1 MNTHSERNPH
11 PFRVGLASEY
21 ENIFSPLG
29 SKNPRPSGA
38 GFFNPHSFSNSSI
51 AIATALVFLFCSVA
65 VFGQPNQGHM
75 HEMRQMEETGTTE
88 VIAGKMIYTMSCI
101 HCHGSKG
108 RGDGAASIF
117 IGPYSHPRPNDF
129 TRGVFK
135 FRSTE
140 SGQLP
145 MLADLMRT
153 IREGIPGYMP
163 SFRNLGEEKIRQVA
177 TYIAAEFI
185 REELPTETSIE
196 YVEHV
201 GPYTYS
207 VDSVKRGKELYAR
220 LKCYECHGEDGRG
233 TRATL
238 HDERGLSIKPVDLT
252 RQETFGNGTS
262 HEDIYRTIMTGLDG
276 TPMPGYSD
284 MFKGKEEKA
293 WDLVH
298 YILSLQGR

>member
-1 MNTHSERNPH
+1 MCKSSLRM
-11 PFRVGLASEY
+11 LACLTG
-21 ENIFSPLG
+21 I
-29 SKNPRPSGA
+29 
-38 GFFNPHSFSNSSI
+38 
-51 AIATALVFLFCSVA
+51 ALVLYFSTSGLSEEPVEEHR
-65 VFGQPNQGHM
+65 GHM
-75 HEMRQMEETGTTE
+75 QGMEEIHAMDIE
-88 VIAGKMIYTMSCI
+88 MGKMAYSMSCVF
-101 HCHGSKG
+101 CHGSKG

-145 MLADLMRT
+145 TLSDLMRT

-163 SFRNLGEEKIRQVA
+163 SFRNHGEERIRQVA
-177 TYIAAEFI
+177 LYVSTQFI
-185 REELPTETSIE
+185 GEGLPTETTIE

-201 GPYTYS
+201 GPYIYTVES
-207 VDSVKRGKELYAR
+207 VRRGKRLYNE
-220 LKCYECHGEDGRG
+220 LKCFECHGEDGRASK
-233 TRATL
+233 RL
-238 HDERGLSIKPVDLT
+238 LRDERGLSIIPVDLT
-252 RQETFGNGTS
+252 RQETFGNGIS

-284 MFKGKEEKA
+284 LFKGKEEDA

>member
-1 MNTHSERNPH
+1 M
-11 PFRVGLASEY
+11 RVRSLRIWSFFIATVLILFASSIVASE
-21 ENIFSPLG
+21 EPA
-29 SKNPRPSGA
+29 KEP
-38 GFFNPHSFSNSSI
+38 PHKME
-51 AIATALVFLFCSVA
+51 
-65 VFGQPNQGHM
+65 G
-75 HEMRQMEETGTTE
+75 MEEAGAMN
-88 VIAGKMIYTMSCI
+88 ISMGKMVYTMSCI
-101 HCHGSKG
+101 YCHGAKG

-117 IGPYSHPRPNDF
+117 IGPYMHPRPNDF

-145 MLADLMRT
+145 RLEDLMRT
-153 IREGIPGYMP
+153 IREGIPGFMP
-163 SFRNLGEEKIRQVA
+163 SFRNLGEEKINQVA
-177 TYIAAEFI
+177 LYIAREFI
-185 REELPTETSIE
+185 QQELPTQTTIK

-207 VDSVKRGKELYAR
+207 VESVLRGKELYKR
-220 LKCYECHGEDGRG
+220 LGCIACHGLDGRG
-233 TRATL
+233 TGIPL
-238 HDERGLSIKPVDLT
+238 KDERGLPIKPVDLT

-276 TPMPGYSD
+276 TPMPGFSGQ
-284 MFKGKEEKA
+284 FKGKEESA

>member
-1 MNTHSERNPH
+1 MKRKAFGIQSLLITTLFLIFSSTTVSSEEK
-11 PFRVGLASEY
+11 ASEHRHGG
-21 ENIFSPLG
+21 E
-29 SKNPRPSGA
+29 SKEE
-38 GFFNPHSFSNSSI
+38 I
-51 AIATALVFLFCSVA
+51 QTMDI
-65 VFGQPNQGHM
+65 
-75 HEMRQMEETGTTE
+75 EMGR
-88 VIAGKMIYTMSCI
+88 MIYSMSCI

-117 IGPYSHPRPNDF
+117 IGPHSHPRPNDF

-145 MLADLMRT
+145 MLTDLMKT

-163 SFRNLGEEKIRQVA
+163 SFRNLGEERIKQVA
-177 TYIAAEFI
+177 LYIGERFI
-185 REELPTETSIE
+185 GEKLSTETTIE

-201 GPYTYS
+201 GPYTYTVES
-207 VDSVKRGKELYAR
+207 VRRGKELYRR
-220 LKCYECHGEDGRG
+220 LKCDECHGEDGKGARSG
-233 TRATL
+233 L
-238 HDERGLSIKPVDLT
+238 QDERGLMIRPVDLT
-252 RQETFGNGTS
+252 RQETFGNGIS

-276 TPMPGYSD
+276 TPMPGYSEL
-284 MFKGKEEKA
+284 FRGKEENA

>member
-1 MNTHSERNPH
+1 MRFKISETSLRW
-11 PFRVGLASEY
+11 ASIL
-21 ENIFSPLG
+21 IFSLLHFTSVMAAG
-29 SKNPRPSGA
+29 QQNPEPMHNMEGM
-38 GFFNPHSFSNSSI
+38 
-51 AIATALVFLFCSVA
+51 
-65 VFGQPNQGHM
+65 QG
-75 HEMRQMEETGTTE
+75 MEETGPAD
-88 VIAGKMIYTMSCI
+88 IATGKMIYRMTCI

-129 TRGVFK
+129 TAGIFK

-145 MLADLMRT
+145 MLKDLMRT
-153 IREGIPGYMP
+153 IREGIPGFMP
-163 SFRNLGEEKIRQVA
+163 SFRNLGEERIRQVSL
-177 TYIAAEFI
+177 YIAREFI
-185 REELPTETSIE
+185 QKELPTQTTIK

-207 VDSVKRGKELYAR
+207 VESVVRGKEVYKR
-220 LKCYECHGEDGRG
+220 LGCFACHGLDGRG
-233 TRATL
+233 TGISL
-238 HDERGLSIKPVDLT
+238 KDKRGLPIKPVDLT

-276 TPMPGYSD
+276 TPMPGFSD
-284 MFKGKEEKA
+284 QFKGHEENA